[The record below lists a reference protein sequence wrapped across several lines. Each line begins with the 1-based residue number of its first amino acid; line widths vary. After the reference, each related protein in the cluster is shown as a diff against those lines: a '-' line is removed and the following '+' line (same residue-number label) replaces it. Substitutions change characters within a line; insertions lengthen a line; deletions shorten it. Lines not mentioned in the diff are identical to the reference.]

1 MKRRLVDFAML
12 ACTAMVIAGSRAN
25 AADSS
30 ATQPDLPAAPKD
42 FDARNADAPK
52 GKIETVEYDSKAV
65 GAKRKMVIYTP
76 PGYAKDV
83 KYPVFYLLHGAGDDE
98 TGWQKKG
105 SADAIL
111 DNLYAKKKIEPMIV
125 VMPNG
130 FARPAGA
137 PATGGP
143 GGGRT
148 SAFEDDLLKDII
160 PFVESH
166 YSVKT
171 DREHRALAGLSMG
184 AGQTMRIGLKHL
196 DQFAWI
202 AAFSGAAGRGGSFDS
217 LIPDP
222 AALGSLHLFWISSG
236 DKDSFGSRATESLH
250 QFLDEKKVAH
260 IYHVD
265 SGAHEWP
272 VWKNDLYLVSQKLFR
287 DAN

>member
-1 MKRRLVDFAML
+1 MKRSLAIRLV
-12 ACTAMVIAGSRAN
+12 CAG
-25 AADSS
+25 AAILFVSPVAIQADEPS
-30 ATQPDLPAAPKD
+30 LPAAPKG
-42 FDARNADAPK
+42 FDARRETIER
-52 GKIETVEYDSKAV
+52 GKIESIEYDSKAV
-65 GAKRKMVIYTP
+65 GGKRKMVIYTP
-76 PGYAKDV
+76 PDYSKDT

-98 TGWQKKG
+98 TGWQIKG
-105 SADAIL
+105 SADVIL
-111 DNLYAKKKIEPMIV
+111 DNLNADKKLAPMIV

-137 PATGGP
+137 PPAAGP
-143 GGGRT
+143 GGGNRA

-166 YSVKT
+166 YSVQA

-196 DQFAWI
+196 DQFAWLG
-202 AAFSGAAGRGGSFDS
+202 AFSGAAGRGESFDN

-222 AALGSLHLFWISSG
+222 AALGKLHLFWISSG
-236 DKDSFGSRATESLH
+236 DKDSYATGSTKALH
-250 QFLDEKKVAH
+250 EFLDEKKVAH

-272 VWKNDLYLVSQKLFR
+272 VWKNDLYLISPMLFR
-287 DAN
+287 ESK